1 MKKTLSILFLFLASF
16 SFGQAPFFRI
26 DQIRGSDTTGGG
38 CSDMDS
44 MDVTTTGIVH
54 GINIGASNT
63 RIQFSLID
71 KSIDTLMNSKSG
83 IGLFKSDQNLPV
95 SLNEGDSISVVGLVT
110 CFNGLSQVVIQSV
123 QLHAN
128 SRPLVNPREVMF
140 LGESTESMLVRLRN
154 LEFIPTS
161 WPSSPAGTAFTAKA
175 FRGVPG
181 TTDYIEFDIRI
192 DNDCNLFG
200 TPVPTGKVDVV
211 GLGGQFDSS
220 IPRDSKYQ
228 LFPRRSTDI
237 TPAAPLTG
245 PTIKFSQTSVTLQE
259 SNSVQQITVEIS
271 QPSIE
276 QISCIVES
284 VDSTTTSSDYTL
296 QLPHLVTFPANTN
309 TSQVFTFNI
318 LTDSLNETDE
328 FFSLRLR
335 KLPGTYT
342 IGVDSIYR
350 IRIAGSP
357 VSTKDLQSFQITPNP
372 ISDYSIVKVSNVK
385 VDGVRVINS
394 QGKVMFTFSDNIQEE
409 MKKIK
414 DLPPGIYKAVFSV
427 GNKNIT
433 RTIIRGM

>member
-110 CFNGLSQVVIQSV
+110 CFNGLSQIVIQSV

-192 DNDCNLFG
+192 DNDCDLFG

-228 LFPRRSTDI
+228 LFPRRSSDI

-245 PTIKFSQTSVTLQE
+245 PTIKFTQTSVTLQE

-342 IGVDSIYR
+342 IGVDSIYK

-357 VSTKDLQSFQITPNP
+357 VSTKDLQSFQIIPNP

-385 VDGVRVINS
+385 VDDVKVINS

-414 DLPPGIYKAVFSV
+414 DLPPGIYKAVFNV
-427 GNKNIT
+427 GNRNIT

>member
-110 CFNGLSQVVIQSV
+110 CFNGLSQIVIQSV

-128 SRPLVNPREVMF
+128 NRPLVNPREVLF
-140 LGESTESMLVRLRN
+140 LDESTESMLVRVRN

-175 FRGVPG
+175 FRGTPG

-192 DNDCNLFG
+192 DNDCDLFG
-200 TPVPTGKVDVV
+200 SPMPTGKVDIV

-220 IPRDSKYQ
+220 IPRDSRYQ

-237 TPAAPLTG
+237 TPAAPMTG
-245 PTIKFSQTSVTLQE
+245 PSIKFSQTSVTVDE

-271 QPSIE
+271 QPSIQ
-276 QISCIVES
+276 QISCIVEA
-284 VDSTTTSSDYTL
+284 VDSTTNSSDYTL

-309 TSQVFTFNI
+309 TSQVFTFNV

-328 FFSLRLR
+328 YFSLRLR

-342 IGVDSIYR
+342 IGTDSIYR
-350 IRIAGSP
+350 IKIAGTP
-357 VSTKDLQSFQITPNP
+357 VSVKDLDYYQITPNP
-372 ISDYSIVKVSNVK
+372 ITDNSIVRFRNVK
-385 VDGVRVINS
+385 VESMRVINS
-394 QGKVMFTFSDNIQEE
+394 QGRLEFHVTKNVEEE
-409 MKKIK
+409 MRRLNK
-414 DLPPGIYKAVFSV
+414 LPQGIYKVIFTT
-427 GNKNIT
+427 GDRNIT
-433 RTIIRGM
+433 RTIIKGM

>member
-54 GINIGASNT
+54 GVNIGASNT
-63 RIQFSLID
+63 RIQLSLID
-71 KSIDTLMNSKSG
+71 KSVDTLMNSKSG
-83 IGLFKSDQNLPV
+83 IGLFKADQNLPV

-110 CFNGLSQVVIQSV
+110 CFNGLSQIVIQSV

-128 SRPLVNPREVMF
+128 NRPLVNTREVMF
-140 LGESTESMLVRLRN
+140 LSESTESMLVKLRN

-161 WPSSPAGTAFTAKA
+161 WPASPSGSGFTAKA

-192 DNDCNLFG
+192 DNDCDLFG
-200 TPVPTGKVDVV
+200 SPVPTGKVDVV

-220 IPRDSKYQ
+220 IPKDSRYQ
-228 LFPRRSTDI
+228 LSPRRSTDI

-245 PTIKFSQTSVTLQE
+245 PTIKFSQTSVTIQE
-259 SNSVQQITVEIS
+259 SNSIQQITIEIS
-271 QPSIE
+271 NTSPE
-276 QISCIVES
+276 QISCIVEA
-284 VDSTTTSSDYTL
+284 VDSTTDASDYTL

-309 TSQVFTFNI
+309 TVQVFSFNVTNDTI
-318 LTDSLNETDE
+318 NETDE

-342 IGVDSIYR
+342 IGADSIYK

-357 VSTKDLQSFQITPNP
+357 VSVKDLQCFQITPNP
-372 ISDYSIVKVSNVK
+372 ITDYSVVRVSNVK
-385 VDGVRVINS
+385 VDRVSVVNS
-394 QGKVMFTFSDNIQEE
+394 QGKNVYTFTDNITEE

-414 DLPPGIYKAVFSV
+414 DLPQGIYKAVFNI
-427 GNKNIT
+427 GNRNIT
-433 RTIIRGM
+433 RTIIRQ